1 MIASRTNGAILIAA
15 FAGACALAG
24 APAQAEDV
32 TTTRQ
37 LSIALAAEAAQ
48 VALAT
53 CTQQGYRVSV
63 AVVDRSGLLRA
74 YLRGDGA
81 APHTYDSATRKAFT
95 SASFGATTAEL
106 AKRIADNPGNAA
118 LAGIPGTLM
127 LAGGV
132 PVKAGNDVLGA
143 VGVGGA
149 PGGDKDEACSQ
160 AGIAKI
166 QDRLK

>member
-1 MIASRTNGAILIAA
+1 MVQRSSRVALLAAVGVAGLAVASP
-15 FAGACALAG
+15 
-24 APAQAEDV
+24 APAQEV

-37 LSIALAAEAAQ
+37 LSLALASEAAQAALAA
-48 VALAT
+48 

-63 AVVDRSGLLRA
+63 AVYDRSGLLRA

-81 APHTYDSATRKAFT
+81 SPHTYDSSTRKAFT

-106 AKRIADNPGNAA
+106 GKRIAENPGSAA
-118 LAGIPGTLM
+118 LANVPGVLA

-132 PVKAGNDVLGA
+132 PVKVGNEVIGA

-149 PGGDKDEACSQ
+149 PGGDKDEACSN

-166 QDRLK
+166 QDRLR

>member
-1 MIASRTNGAILIAA
+1 MIRRSIAA
-15 FAGACALAG
+15 PAVFAAVGAAFVLAG
-24 APAQAEDV
+24 GTARAEDI
-32 TTTRQ
+32 TTTKQ
-37 LSIALAAEAAQ
+37 LSVALAAEAAQ
-48 VALAT
+48 TALAT

-63 AVVDRSGLLRA
+63 AVIDRSGLLRA

-81 APHTYDSATRKAFT
+81 PPHTQDSAMRKAFT
-95 SASFGATTAEL
+95 SASFGAATGDL
-106 AKRIADNPGNAA
+106 AKRIAENPGNAA
-118 LAGIPGTLM
+118 LANIPGTLM

-132 PVKAGNDVLGA
+132 PIKAGNDMLGGI
-143 VGVGGA
+143 GVGGA

>member
-1 MIASRTNGAILIAA
+1 MIRRPIAA
-15 FAGACALAG
+15 PIVFAAVGAAFILSGG
-24 APAQAEDV
+24 AARSEDI
-32 TTTRQ
+32 TATKQ
-37 LSIALAAEAAQ
+37 LSVALAAEAAQ
-48 VALAT
+48 AALAA

-63 AVVDRSGLLRA
+63 AVIDRSGLLRA

-81 APHTYDSATRKAFT
+81 PPHTQDSAMRKAFT
-95 SASFGATTAEL
+95 SASFGATTGDL
-106 AKRIADNPGNAA
+106 AKRIAENPGNAA
-118 LAGIPGTLM
+118 LANIPGTLM

-132 PVKAGNDVLGA
+132 PIKAGNDMLGGI
-143 VGVGGA
+143 GVGGA

>member
-1 MIASRTNGAILIAA
+1 MKRRPVATPVLVAAVGAA
-15 FAGACALAG
+15 FVLAG
-24 APAQAEDV
+24 GAARSEDI
-32 TTTRQ
+32 TTTKQ
-37 LSIALAAEAAQ
+37 LSVALAAEAAQ
-48 VALAT
+48 TALAS

-63 AVVDRSGLLRA
+63 AVIDRSGLLRA

-81 APHTYDSATRKAFT
+81 APHTQDSAMRKAFT
-95 SASFGATTAEL
+95 AASFGASTGEL
-106 AKRIADNPGNAA
+106 AKRIAENPGNAA
-118 LAGIPGTLM
+118 LSSIPGTLM

-132 PVKAGNDVLGA
+132 PIKAGNDMLGGI
-143 VGVGGA
+143 GVGGA

>member
-1 MIASRTNGAILIAA
+1 MVQRSSRVALLAAVGVAGLAVASP
-15 FAGACALAG
+15 
-24 APAQAEDV
+24 APAQEV

-37 LSIALAAEAAQ
+37 LSLALASEAAQAALAA
-48 VALAT
+48 

-63 AVVDRSGLLRA
+63 AVYDRSGLLRA

-81 APHTYDSATRKAFT
+81 SPHTYDSSTRKAFT

-106 AKRIADNPGNAA
+106 GKRIAENPGSAA
-118 LAGIPGTLM
+118 LANVPGVLA
-127 LAGGV
+127 LAGSV
-132 PVKAGNDVLGA
+132 PVKVGNEVIGA

-149 PGGDKDEACSQ
+149 PGGDKDEACSN

-166 QDRLK
+166 QDRLR